1 LRTSWAIVGNLCSL
15 RPFLLLIQ
23 LHGVGRLF
31 RSEAVVDPSSG
42 SMLVRDC
49 DRDHAWRLRSGG
61 PTERA
66 GQRRSGLGARHRRC
80 GEARSRMVAKPG

>member
-1 LRTSWAIVGNLCSL
+1 L

-49 DRDHAWRLRSGG
+49 DRDHAWRLRSGDPPSEPVSGG
-61 PTERA
+61 PA
-66 GQRRSGLGARHRRC
+66 WARVTDAAEKRDR
-80 GEARSRMVAKPG
+80 EW